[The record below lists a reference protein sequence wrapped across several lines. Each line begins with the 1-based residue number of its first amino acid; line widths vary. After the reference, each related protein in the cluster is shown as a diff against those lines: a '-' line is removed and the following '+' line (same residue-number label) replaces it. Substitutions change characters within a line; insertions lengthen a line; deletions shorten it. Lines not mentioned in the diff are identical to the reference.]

1 MANIQRGESEVTI
14 GGMTYHLVIDH
25 GALAHAEWAAG
36 VKIQELLPALGDPT
50 QPQTLA
56 VGAIV
61 YGALQAR
68 HRSMTLGDALAL
80 AEAGQELLG
89 EALGEAMAGAFPDAG
104 AQNGAAKANPPKPP
118 RGAGTNSKRTGRPK
132 A

>member
-14 GGMTYHLVIDH
+14 NGATYHLVIDH

-80 AEAGQELLG
+80 AEAGQEALG
-89 EALGEAMAGAFPDAG
+89 EALGEAMAGAFPDAV
-104 AQNGAAKANPPKPP
+104 QNGAAKPNPPKPP
-118 RGAGTNSKRTGRPK
+118 RGAGTNSKRTGRRK

>member
-14 GGMTYHLVIDH
+14 GGKIYHLVIDH

-36 VKIQELLPALGDPT
+36 VKINDLLPALADPR

-56 VGAIV
+56 VGAII
-61 YGALQAR
+61 YGALRAH
-68 HRSMTLGDALAL
+68 HRSMTMGDALSL
-80 AEAGQELLG
+80 AEEGGEALGQ
-89 EALGEAMAGAFPDAG
+89 ALGEAMEGAFPA
-104 AQNGAAKANPPKPP
+104 AAAKANPPKPP
-118 RGAGTNSKRTGRPK
+118 RGAGMNSSKIGRRK

>member
-14 GGMTYHLVIDH
+14 DGVTYHLVIDH

-61 YGALQAR
+61 YGALRAR

-80 AEAGQELLG
+80 AEAGQEALG
-89 EALGEAMAGAFPDAG
+89 EALGEAMAGAFPDA

-118 RGAGTNSKRTGRPK
+118 RGAGTKSRPTGRRK
-132 A
+132 G